1 MTPNR
6 AYWAAHCA
14 AFSDGHLLRFLTAT
28 ERLQDRYAAAQQV
41 AEAEARRRNLIKEKA
56 PVTGGQ
62 STIGRK
68 QP

>member
-28 ERLQDRYAAAQQV
+28 DRLRDRYAAAREV

-62 STIGRK
+62 STLGRK